1 MTDILKNEDLYKF
14 DARTKVILCYKYAF
28 YTISTGILMYLNKV
42 LRGNIRDS
50 VVFPNLE
57 ISYSINAMI
66 RKNKTNKLLNSSDL
80 NYSIAKI

>member
-42 LRGNIRDS
+42 LRGDIRFRTYKLCTFCTNKYNI
-50 VVFPNLE
+50 VYILTL
-57 ISYSINAMI
+57 
-66 RKNKTNKLLNSSDL
+66 KNKSTSSF
-80 NYSIAKI
+80 SE